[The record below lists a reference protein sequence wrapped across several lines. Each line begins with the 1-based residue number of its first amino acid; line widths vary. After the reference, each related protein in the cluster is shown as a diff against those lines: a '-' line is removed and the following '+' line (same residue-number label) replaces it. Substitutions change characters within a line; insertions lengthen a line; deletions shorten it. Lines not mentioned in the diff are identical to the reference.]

1 VTVEGFAT
9 AEGTA
14 RLAARFTAPSQRGF
28 FREAQGLRLSSLGL
42 GTYLGAETDAADG
55 GYRDAVREALRLGV
69 NLLDTAV
76 NYRHQRSER
85 AVGLA
90 LRDAVAAGEVARDEV
105 VVCTKG
111 GFLPFDGSLPTDPG
125 AYLRER
131 FVKRGL
137 FDPATELAA
146 GCHCMAPKYL
156 ADQVETS
163 LANLGLETVD
173 VYYLHNP
180 ETQLPELGRKA
191 FYPRLTRAFAALEEQ
206 AASGRLRAYGTA
218 TWNGYRA
225 RPGSREFLDL
235 EAVVACAR
243 EAGGENHRFRFIQLP
258 VNLGM
263 LEALTQPVKAARGR
277 SWTLLQQAE
286 DLGLTAVAS
295 APLLQGKLGRG
306 LPEVLRRHVPGCD
319 TDAQRAL
326 QVARSLPGLTAVLAG
341 MGRAAHVKEN
351 AALAGLAPLT
361 AAQVQALFS

>member
-1 VTVEGFAT
+1 MQGFAT
-9 AEGTA
+9 TEGTA
-14 RLAARFTAPSQRGF
+14 RFAGPLETPAQNAFY
-28 FREAQGLRLSSLGL
+28 REAQELKVSSLGL

-55 GYRDAVREALRLGV
+55 SYREAVREALMSGV

-85 AVGLA
+85 AVGRALA
-90 LRDAVAAGEVARDEV
+90 DAVAAGALRRDEV

-111 GFLPFDGSLPTDPG
+111 GFLPFDGNAPADPG
-125 AYLRER
+125 AYLEER
-131 FVKRGL
+131 FLRRGL
-137 FDPATELAA
+137 FDPATELVA
-146 GCHCMAPKYL
+146 GCHCMAPKFL
-156 ADQVETS
+156 ADQVQTS

-180 ETQLPELGRKA
+180 ETQLPELGPGA
-191 FYPRLTRAFAALEEQ
+191 FYPRLTRAFATLEEQ
-206 AASGRLRAYGTA
+206 ADRGHLRCYGTA
-218 TWNGYRA
+218 TWNGYRS
-225 RPGSREFLDL
+225 RPGSRDHLDL

-243 EAGGENHRFRFIQLP
+243 EAGGERHRFRFVQLP

-286 DLGLTAVAS
+286 DLGLTVVAS
-295 APLLQGKLGRG
+295 APLMQGKLGRG
-306 LPEVLRRHVPGCD
+306 LPEALRRLVPGCD

-351 AALAGLAPLT
+351 AALTGLPPLT